1 MVPRSWI
8 PRSRNIYVD
17 PRSDEEKDADRL
29 AANAAP
35 SPRLKAVPSA
45 TPSPNLSPHQQLEQ
59 MGRQIRELQHEL
71 SYLRHGSDAY
81 LPRLNPRRQRRASH
95 SQISLRDLIAD
106 REREALNRRWKKE
119 QRRAQRALD
128 DERKRDVRRRAYAER
143 TRYYSPARA
152 QDPAERVRRWI
163 VDHTEGHPPLS
174 EQAFDSGRGS
184 VSLSQPAR
192 SLHSDVIRGREQRAR
207 KRDRQPHRQPR
218 QASGRSTISSSTRY
232 SQLGRAEYGRPPGP
246 YAPAYGNQPLYAM
259 PAYHPPQMAAQP
271 FLHTIPQLFPQA
283 MPLPGYPAIAG
294 MYSSFQRP
302 ENTSYALYPPIFQ
315 PPMASFPG
323 ERRSHKR
330 ERRSGRSKRND

>member
-35 SPRLKAVPSA
+35 SPRLKTVPLA
-45 TPSPNLSPHQQLEQ
+45 TPLPNLSPHQQLQQ
-59 MGRQIRELQHEL
+59 MGRQIRELQNEL

-81 LPRLNPRRQRRASH
+81 LPRLNPRRQRRARNSH
-95 SQISLRDLIAD
+95 ISLEDLIAD
-106 REREALNRRWKKE
+106 RELEALIGRWKKE

-128 DERKRDVRRRAYAER
+128 NQRKRDVRRRAHAER
-143 TRYYSPARA
+143 TRYHSPVRA

-163 VDHTEGHPPLS
+163 VDHREGHPPLT
-174 EQAFDSGRGS
+174 EQIFDLDRES
-184 VSLSQPAR
+184 VHLSQPAR
-192 SLHSDVIRGREQRAR
+192 SLHSDVTRGREQRAR

-218 QASGRSTISSSTRY
+218 QASGRSSISSSTRY
-232 SQLGRAEYGRPPGP
+232 SQLGRAEYGRAPGP
-246 YAPAYGNQPLYAM
+246 YAPAYGHQPLYAM

-294 MYSSFQRP
+294 MYPPF
-302 ENTSYALYPPIFQ
+302 EHHANTSCAPYPSILQ

-330 ERRSGRSKRND
+330 ERRSGKSKRND